1 MVEAKIR
8 AFAKDCDLSTK
19 MIDRSSYIVKLL
31 ETVSSGLPKEK
42 HEKLTRYMCAMIS
55 NPIKNSSLRDQIIEN
70 FKGWSIEEISRSM
83 KYIGTYFH
91 LLNQAELNEI
101 IYINKKRD
109 ILSDKNNPKVDSI
122 PSAVKFMRNNSVS
135 INHIAA
141 AMQTT
146 G

>member
-1 MVEAKIR
+1 
-8 AFAKDCDLSTK
+8 
-19 MIDRSSYIVKLL
+19 
-31 ETVSSGLPKEK
+31 
-42 HEKLTRYMCAMIS
+42 
-55 NPIKNSSLRDQIIEN
+55 
-70 FKGWSIEEISRSM
+70 M

-101 IYINKKRD
+101 IYINEKRD
-109 ILSDKNNPKVDSI
+109 ILSDKDNPKVDSI